1 MSDVFDPTNMKECD
15 VKKFKKEILKYQQML
30 GGLFSGNDI
39 VKYNKITEEDLKKIS
54 SVQIKEIIKK
64 LNSSLSKRGGSQ
76 DGGDG
81 AVFPFV
87 LFVVAGSV
95 IILGMLKKVYT
106 DRIEGM
112 RLRNLRNN
120 LQLSRQP
127 TRRHTR
133 RRSREPMSAQ
143 ERAVRS
149 LHRYQQTA
157 ENGQNSQQHSPGE
170 EKTSHQTGLPLNWR
184 QNGEEKGPGH
194 N

>member
-1 MSDVFDPTNMKECD
+1 
-15 VKKFKKEILKYQQML
+15 ML

-95 IILGMLKKVYT
+95 IILGML
-106 DRIEGM
+106 M

-127 TRRHTR
+127 TRRH
-133 RRSREPMSAQ
+133 SREPMSAQ
-143 ERAVRS
+143 ERAERS
-149 LHRYQQTA
+149 LLRYQQTA

-184 QNGEEKGPGH
+184 QNGEQKGPRS
-194 N
+194 